1 MRTAITD
8 RDRGAKAVTKRVEDV
23 RGLVMS
29 VGVHAEAG
37 GENIENAER
46 HEFGL
51 GVPQRSFIGAYADAN
66 QADVVKRMSAAV
78 AAGLAGKGAGPRQN
92 LEALAL
98 KCAGEVQAMIAGGI
112 APPNAPSTI
121 AKKGSSTPLID
132 TGQLRPS
139 ITGKVEQGG
148 GK

>member
-1 MRTAITD
+1 MRFAITD
-8 RDRGAKAVTKRVEDV
+8 RDRGAKATAKAIEDTK
-23 RGLVMS
+23 GLVIT
-29 VGVHAEAG
+29 VGVHADAG
-37 GENIENAER
+37 GENIQNAER

-66 QADVVKRMSAAV
+66 EATIVQRMGKAV
-78 AAGLAGKGAGPRQN
+78 AAGLKSGDPRQN

-98 KCAGEVQAMIAGGI
+98 KCAGEVQAMLAAGI

-132 TGQLRPS
+132 TGQLRSS
-139 ITGKVEQGG
+139 ITGKVEG
-148 GK
+148 

>member
-1 MRTAITD
+1 MRSVISD
-8 RDRGAKAVTKRVEDV
+8 RDRGAKAVTKRVEDL
-23 RGLVMS
+23 RGLAIT
-29 VGVHAEAG
+29 VGVHSEAG
-37 GENIENAER
+37 GENVENAER

-66 QADVVKRMSAAV
+66 QQEIVARMGKAV

-98 KCAGEVQAMIAGGI
+98 KCAGEVQGSIAAGI

-132 TGQLRPS
+132 TGQLRSS

-148 GK
+148 SK

>member
-1 MRTAITD
+1 MRFVITD
-8 RDRGAKAVTKRVEDV
+8 RDRGAKKIEKAIADLGQLAIT
-23 RGLVMS
+23 
-29 VGVHAEAG
+29 VGVHSEAG
-37 GENIENAER
+37 GENVQNAER

-66 QADVVKRMSAAV
+66 QQDVVARMGKAA
-78 AAGLAGKGAGPRQN
+78 AAGLVSGNPRQN

-98 KCAGEVQAMIAGGI
+98 KCAGEVQASIAAGI

-132 TGQLRPS
+132 TGQLRSS